1 MTSPERMRPPEGGP
15 GNYAGS
21 GNSGVNS
28 TTLADAM
35 APHGLAPPDHIEPG
49 KFHRIPGAG
58 KGAGNRSGWCKVLE
72 DGQAVAFGDWSTGLS
87 ETWQARKPAN
97 NDELEHW
104 RKLAEQAKREAEAER
119 LRKHEKAAA
128 TVEQEWQRA
137 EPASPDHRYLKH
149 KCIQAFGIRQ
159 AGDNLIIPIC
169 NEAGEIRS
177 IQRIGPDGSKRFAAG
192 GEIKGNFHSIG
203 EPSDTLIICE
213 GYATAASIHQSTG
226 HAVTVSF
233 NCGNLQRVAET
244 MRAKYPDMA
253 IIIAADN
260 DTQTEGNPGRTKA
273 EQAARATGA
282 AFAMPPDHGDFNDLA
297 NAAGFA
303 ATAEIIKSAT
313 KPEPDLNAEIERLS
327 KLSALEYDR
336 ERTEAAKAL
345 KVRPATL
352 DAEIKQARQAKR
364 SNDEPGALDFED
376 VEPWPDPV
384 NGAALLDDLVEIVK
398 RHTITAE
405 HVPQTVALWI
415 AFSYLIDVVRVAPI
429 LAITSPEK
437 RCGKTT
443 LLALLVVL
451 VRKAL
456 PAANI
461 TPAAV
466 FRAIELWRPTLAID
480 EADTFIKASDELRG
494 VVNSGH
500 TRASAFVIRTVG
512 DDHEPR
518 KFSTWGAKAIAMIGR
533 LPDTLA
539 DRSIPVEM
547 RRKLPG
553 EKVDRLRGHPFEETR
568 RKLARF
574 ALDHAEAIRQA
585 EPEIPQ
591 GLNDRAGDNWEPLL
605 SIADAAGHHWPATA
619 QAAAMAL
626 SGAEHETES
635 LRTMLL
641 SDMRRLL
648 IEHKA
653 LSSTEM
659 AEKLSEM
666 EDRPWPEFGRSGK
679 PITPTK
685 VAQLVAAFAIKPER
699 LNDLPGHT
707 RGTRGYRLESA
718 ANVFERYL
726 PPVQSV
732 AVSQA
737 NNHGH
742 SGDSQSVA
750 TGNAETVSKSRKANN
765 DGHCDTATLS
775 TPPDGDESE
784 DFEI

>member
-1 MTSPERMRPPEGGP
+1 MTPQRKSPGGNRGGISKAQGTAQENVSAFMSEMQARGYRLNKRPQP
-15 GNYAGS
+15 GQI
-21 GNSGVNS
+21 
-28 TTLADAM
+28 TRC
-35 APHGLAPPDHIEPG
+35 APPG
-49 KFHRIPGAG
+49 KPES
-58 KGAGNRSGWCKVLE
+58 NRSGWCFLFMDQTGGV
-72 DGQAVAFGDWSTGLS
+72 FGNWITGDRHV
-87 ETWQARKPAN
+87 WQAAKPTNKAER
-97 NDELEHW
+97 DRW
-104 RKLAEQAKREAEAER
+104 RKQVEIAQAKAER
-119 LRKHEKAAA
+119 ERMRRQEKAAA
-128 TVEQEWQRA
+128 TAKREWQSA
-137 EPASPDHRYLKH
+137 KPADPNHDYLKT
-149 KCIQAFGIRQ
+149 KGVDPFGIRQ
-159 AGDNLIIPIC
+159 AGDNLVIPIC
-169 NEAGEIRS
+169 NLSGEIRS
-177 IQRIGPDGSKRFAAG
+177 VQRIGADGSKRFPADA
-192 GEIKGNFHSIG
+192 EIAGNFHLIG

-213 GYATAASIHQSTG
+213 GFATGASIRQATG
-226 HAVTVSF
+226 QGVAIAFS
-233 NCGNLQRVAET
+233 CSNLQSVAKA
-244 MRAKYPDMA
+244 MREKYPDKA

-260 DTQTEGNPGRTKA
+260 DANPQGNSGRA
-273 EQAARATGA
+273 EAEDAARKTGA
-282 AFAMPPDHGDFNDLA
+282 TVAIPPSHGDFNDMASTAGLTA
-297 NAAGFA
+297 VAEVIQNAS
-303 ATAEIIKSAT
+303 E
-313 KPEPDLNAEIERLS
+313 PEPDLADEVERLA
-327 KLSALEYDR
+327 ALPPMEYDR
-336 ERTEAAKAL
+336 ERTGAAKAL
-345 KVRPATL
+345 KVRPGTL
-352 DAEIKQARQAKR
+352 DAEVKQARRAEG
-364 SNDEPGALDFED
+364 SDDDSGAMDIED

-384 NGAALLDDLVEIVK
+384 DGAALLDELVEIVE
-398 RHTITAE
+398 RHTITAD

-466 FRAIELWRPTLAID
+466 FRAIELWRPTLLID

-512 DDHEPR
+512 DNHEPR
-518 KFSTWGAKAIAMIGR
+518 KFSTWGAKSIAMIGR

-539 DRSIPVEM
+539 DRSIPVIM

-553 EKVDRLRGHPFEETR
+553 EKVDRLRGHPFEDTR

-574 ALDHAEAIRQA
+574 ALDRAEIIRRA

-591 GLNDRAGDNWEPLL
+591 ALNDRAGDNWEPLL

-619 QAAAMAL
+619 QAAALAL

-648 IEHKA
+648 MEHKA

-750 TGNAETVSKSRKANN
+750 TGNAETLSKTRKANN
-765 DGHCDTATLS
+765 DGACDGATLS
-775 TPPDGDESE
+775 TPATVDDAE
-784 DFEI
+784 EIEL